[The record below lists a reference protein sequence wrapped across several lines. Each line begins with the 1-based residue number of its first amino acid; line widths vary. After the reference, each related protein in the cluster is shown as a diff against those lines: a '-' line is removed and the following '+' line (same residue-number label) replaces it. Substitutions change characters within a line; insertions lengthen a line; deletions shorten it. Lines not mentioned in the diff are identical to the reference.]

1 MSQSSSYVEFSLLVM
16 SGFVMYERES
26 RSRSE
31 SWLIYVL
38 NVNAP

>member
-16 SGFVMYERES
+16 FGFVMYERES

-31 SWLIYVL
+31 CMAHLCFEC
-38 NVNAP
+38 